1 MKKKKNWFLRMLTI
15 LFIIFIALFIVSESG
30 YYEAKVSK
38 SVALTN
44 DAIKQFESDIING
57 NIVDINSYMTKEQK
71 DYSNTLT
78 NAADKIG
85 SSVEEVLT
93 NGFTNVWEIFKILFT

>member
-44 DAIKQFESDIING
+44 DALIN
-57 NIVDINSYMTKEQK
+57 
-71 DYSNTLT
+71 
-78 NAADKIG
+78 
-85 SSVEEVLT
+85 
-93 NGFTNVWEIFKILFT
+93 ILRK

>member
-1 MKKKKNWFLRMLTI
+1 
-15 LFIIFIALFIVSESG
+15 
-30 YYEAKVSK
+30 
-38 SVALTN
+38 
-44 DAIKQFESDIING
+44 
-57 NIVDINSYMTKEQK
+57 MTKEQK

-93 NGFTNVWEIFKILFT
+93 NGFTNVWEIFKILHNDFFFTTIYLVNIYYYKR